1 LMLAPAVMVL
11 FAIFAGKIAEK
22 FGRKRTIFIGLI
34 GLSLCLLLMPMP
46 FMSSFPAIMALF
58 GVIGIFYGMININT
72 IVIMWEKAPKGMI
85 GALTGAYYLF
95 SQLSDTLSPVIAGGV
110 FDLYRLI
117 TDCPDGQKYNILFYY
132 AIFFEL
138 LAMFFLSKVKGGE
151 APGFEEKLAKEN

>member
-1 LMLAPAVMVL
+1 MLAPAVMIL

-34 GLSLCLLLMPMP
+34 GLSICMIFMP
-46 FMSSFPAIMALF
+46 FVHTMGAIMALF
-58 GVIGIFYGMININT
+58 GTIGIFYGMININT
-72 IVIMWEKAPKGMI
+72 IVVLWEKAPKGMLGTI
-85 GALTGAYYLF
+85 TGAYYFF

-117 TDCPDGQKYNILFYY
+117 TKCPDGQQYNILFYY

-138 LAMFFLSKVKGGE
+138 LAMFFLSRVKGGE
-151 APGFEEKLAKEN
+151 APSFEEKHAKKNE